1 MRLRAVYGDLGARVS
16 GCRSGGEA
24 ETMNA
29 KEGMVLLLTTVFV
42 FLYVLALFGTIRLPS
57 DDKLVAQI
65 APIITVI
72 IGYYFGRI
80 PGEKNEQTLQQQVN
94 DTGVSGTRRRM

>member
-1 MRLRAVYGDLGARVS
+1 
-16 GCRSGGEA
+16 
-24 ETMNA
+24 MNA

-94 DTGVSGTRRRM
+94 DTGVSGTRRRMSGMTPYSSVIGSRRKSPMRRRR